1 MVPLIIVVLLVI
13 SAIVVPVNAAEEWIN
28 TPGFGPAYV
37 SDTIPDQ
44 LLPGHAYP
52 VFITFRNNGLVSW
65 QDEMRRIGL
74 LYEGDL
80 TDVTAIPTFVEL
92 SKDLNITPGKTA
104 SFGLTLLPVGVP
116 GSYNLSFSVVMRS
129 AIGDQKITES
139 YVKHIKIVPTDGI
152 SSPVNGS
159 IYVESPLPDLKI
171 FQNSVYVGNIPA
183 IIADV
188 KPGRYEIKAMNG
200 TFERFF
206 SVDVDR
212 GTMTR
217 IMVLDQRDPP
227 VITKKKVGPV
237 SDGTLIGYIE
247 ANIPLIL
254 IILLIIVVC
263 IGLVIHGLR
272 KRTQLEEEKSKKGK
286 KKQKSDDP
294 DENRLE
300 EEKELLKKIHSKKPI
315 FEGLTSSSIQ
325 DGISSGNPSVLT
337 GSGVLKYHPGKLDKS
352 SDKQGIKREISDDKK
367 KGTLLTPTHD
377 LDVNLQN
384 LELKS
389 GSATAFLG
397 ISNNSSVPVTVKN
410 QDISAGGFGIVPVDL
425 KEPVDDEPEL
435 TLRLRFLAGGSE
447 FFKNISIPYNR
458 GLALLARGVVEKGY
472 EYFKNLLHNDP
483 TNIQGLFYQAMI
495 LAKWGLEEES
505 KAVFEEILKIDP
517 SHTEA
522 LSELE
527 KLNTKIQKRKENREI
542 QIKPKIAGYPDE
554 LFDRYTP
561 IRVLGDDPFATV
573 ILVRRNDTGD
583 LRALKIPQNTADIRP
598 SLYTEISLLYQL
610 RHPYVLRMFRAEF
623 SPVMFL
629 ELEYVAGARY
639 EGTQRICL
647 SDLPAPLPI
656 DLWLPMIEQISEGLA
671 YIHKQGVRHY
681 HLSPKYILLDE
692 PMTPKISGLIRE
704 SLRGAG
710 SSGKEEFF
718 VQAPEQIDPHF
729 FGKTG
734 KKTDIYQLGAIWF
747 WLVTGKIFN
756 HDTLIPESDWE
767 KISFSRFDES
777 LACYDPLLQ
786 NLTARF
792 KNDRYSSV
800 EFFLKDLHETSIN
813 QGIPMSNSFSDA
825 V

>member
-1 MVPLIIVVLLVI
+1 
-13 SAIVVPVNAAEEWIN
+13 
-28 TPGFGPAYV
+28 
-37 SDTIPDQ
+37 
-44 LLPGHAYP
+44 
-52 VFITFRNNGLVSW
+52 
-65 QDEMRRIGL
+65 
-74 LYEGDL
+74 
-80 TDVTAIPTFVEL
+80 
-92 SKDLNITPGKTA
+92 
-104 SFGLTLLPVGVP
+104 
-116 GSYNLSFSVVMRS
+116 
-129 AIGDQKITES
+129 
-139 YVKHIKIVPTDGI
+139 
-152 SSPVNGS
+152 
-159 IYVESPLPDLKI
+159 
-171 FQNSVYVGNIPA
+171 
-183 IIADV
+183 
-188 KPGRYEIKAMNG
+188 
-200 TFERFF
+200 
-206 SVDVDR
+206 
-212 GTMTR
+212 
-217 IMVLDQRDPP
+217 
-227 VITKKKVGPV
+227 
-237 SDGTLIGYIE
+237 
-247 ANIPLIL
+247 
-254 IILLIIVVC
+254 
-263 IGLVIHGLR
+263 
-272 KRTQLEEEKSKKGK
+272 
-286 KKQKSDDP
+286 
-294 DENRLE
+294 
-300 EEKELLKKIHSKKPI
+300 
-315 FEGLTSSSIQ
+315 
-325 DGISSGNPSVLT
+325 
-337 GSGVLKYHPGKLDKS
+337 
-352 SDKQGIKREISDDKK
+352 
-367 KGTLLTPTHD
+367 
-377 LDVNLQN
+377 
-384 LELKS
+384 
-389 GSATAFLG
+389 
-397 ISNNSSVPVTVKN
+397 
-410 QDISAGGFGIVPVDL
+410 
-425 KEPVDDEPEL
+425 
-435 TLRLRFLAGGSE
+435 
-447 FFKNISIPYNR
+447 
-458 GLALLARGVVEKGY
+458 
-472 EYFKNLLHNDP
+472 
-483 TNIQGLFYQAMI
+483 
-495 LAKWGLEEES
+495 
-505 KAVFEEILKIDP
+505 
-517 SHTEA
+517 

-800 EFFLKDLHETSIN
+800 EFFLKDLHEASIN